1 MKLQKEPYDCG
12 VYSILNGARALG
24 LSIPVARIRK
34 HADTD
39 ETGTNEHG
47 IMNALEKLGFTY
59 EEFKLPKK
67 PAFAQLF
74 SGYPVILNVED
85 GRHWV
90 TLIGTMGKRV
100 VIFDSWM
107 AKWNAQEN
115 GISVLSEQ
123 QLMHWWTADENGNRY
138 GIHMWRKK

>member
-1 MKLQKEPYDCG
+1 
-12 VYSILNGARALG
+12 
-24 LSIPVARIRK
+24 
-34 HADTD
+34 
-39 ETGTNEHG
+39 
-47 IMNALEKLGFTY
+47 
-59 EEFKLPKK
+59 
-67 PAFAQLF
+67 
-74 SGYPVILNVED
+74 
-85 GRHWV
+85 
-90 TLIGTMGKRV
+90 MGKRV

>member
-12 VYSILNGARALG
+12 VYAILNGARALG
-24 LSIPVARIRK
+24 RSIPVSKIRK

-39 ETGTNEHG
+39 ASGTNEHG
-47 IMNALEKLGFTY
+47 IMNALEKLGFTH
-59 EEFKLPKK
+59 EEFRLPKV

-85 GRHWV
+85 ENHWV

-115 GISVLSEQ
+115 GVYVLSKQ
-123 QLMHWWTADENGNRY
+123 QLMSWWTADKDGLCY
-138 GIHMWRKK
+138 GIHMFKK